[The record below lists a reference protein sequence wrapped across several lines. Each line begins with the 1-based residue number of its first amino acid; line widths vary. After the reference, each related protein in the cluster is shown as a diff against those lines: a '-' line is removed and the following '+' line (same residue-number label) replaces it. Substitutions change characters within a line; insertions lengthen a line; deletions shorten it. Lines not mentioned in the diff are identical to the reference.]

1 MMADDARPAGGDK
14 TAPSR
19 AMDRIWAG
27 WRSTYVAA
35 AGNGALAGEG
45 SLFRRILDSGLPD
58 AETHVVWRGEHTF
71 AILNAFPY
79 TCGHVLLMPYR
90 EVPELEDLA
99 PGESSELWAAVRDAV
114 VAVKAAYRPQG
125 INVGLNLGEAAGA
138 GIPSHLHVHV
148 LPRWSADSNFMTAVA
163 EARVLPESL
172 DDAWAKLRAAWP
184 APRG

>member
-1 MMADDARPAGGDK
+1 MAGASGPAGGDEA
-14 TAPSR
+14 APSR
-19 AMDRIWAG
+19 AMDRLWAG

-35 AGNGALAGEG
+35 ADNGALTGEG

-58 AETHVVWRGEHTF
+58 DETHIVWRGERVF

-79 TCGHVLLMPYR
+79 TCGHLLLMPYR
-90 EVPELEDLA
+90 EVPGLEDLTPDEA
-99 PGESSELWAAVRDAV
+99 TELWAGVRDAV

-125 INVGLNLGEAAGA
+125 VNVGINLGEAAGA
-138 GIPSHLHVHV
+138 GIPSHLHAHV

-172 DDAWAKLRAAWP
+172 DDSWAKLRAAWP
-184 APRG
+184 GAGG